1 MKIIILITAIIM
13 TMIKNNKKKNKF
25 SQTDS
30 ITDRNGGGLNT
41 KK

>member
-1 MKIIILITAIIM
+1 M
-13 TMIKNNKKKNKF
+13 TMIKNNKNKF

-30 ITDRNGGGLNT
+30 ISDRNGGGLNT

>member
-1 MKIIILITAIIM
+1 MK
-13 TMIKNNKKKNKF
+13 MIKNNKNKF

-30 ITDRNGGGLNT
+30 ISDRNGGGLNT

>member
-13 TMIKNNKKKNKF
+13 TMIKNNKKNKF

>member
-13 TMIKNNKKKNKF
+13 TMIKNNNKNKF

>member
-1 MKIIILITAIIM
+1 M
-13 TMIKNNKKKNKF
+13 TMIKNNKNKF

-30 ITDRNGGGLNT
+30 ISDRNEGGLNT